1 MVRTI
6 TDISRE
12 SWSAGTCR
20 SDCLE
25 ERLTAAMAGTGPQ
38 PALEKQTL
46 QKRRNPCRDGCGFLL
61 SFIGQTISRQCHLA
75 GSVAFPFRN
84 CFGQTH
90 HLWVI
95 DNLELRRMMV

>member
-12 SWSAGTCR
+12 SWSAGTCH

-25 ERLTAAMAGTGPQ
+25 ERLTAAMAGTDPQ

-61 SFIGQTISRQCHLA
+61 SFIHQRYPL
-75 GSVAFPFRN
+75 SVIWQVPWPSH
-84 CFGQTH
+84 FGT
-90 HLWVI
+90 VSVK
-95 DNLELRRMMV
+95 RTTFG